1 MKRRITSAIM
11 VVLVS
16 TLLVSCTNRI
26 LDFTVVSSKNLDLTK
41 GASFVKGKS
50 RVTGE
55 DLAHWIIVIPTSEVN
70 IKEALDRAIESTP
83 GCVALLDGVIY
94 EKFWYFPYVYGQQV
108 VIVEGTPLID
118 PSLTILEKAYPTYGM
133 IELSNDGEL
142 AQMKEITKEQFTKEK
157 HKLFK

>member
-1 MKRRITSAIM
+1 MKRKITSAIL

-118 PSLTILEKAYPTYGM
+118 PSLTIMEKAYPTYGV
-133 IELSNDGEL
+133 IELSKDGEVL
-142 AQMKEITKEQFTKEK
+142 HVTETTESEFNKRKFKLTK
-157 HKLFK
+157 